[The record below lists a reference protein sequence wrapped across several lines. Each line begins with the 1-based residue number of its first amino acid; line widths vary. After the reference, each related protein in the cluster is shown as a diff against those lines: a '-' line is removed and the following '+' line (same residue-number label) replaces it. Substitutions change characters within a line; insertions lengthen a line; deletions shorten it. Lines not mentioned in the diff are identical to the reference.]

1 VVREGYM
8 DKEKKLFDAIE
19 SESYNASHK
28 PFDFIEEG
36 GKTALVCEADS
47 AIRIK
52 LRDIL
57 KEMGYYVRES
67 ATEPDS
73 LRSMRFHVYHLIVVG
88 EDFDA
93 NGADADGVLGYIR
106 QLPMNIRRNIF
117 VVLMSSEFRTMDNM
131 AAFEKSV
138 NLVVNLENIDEAG
151 VVIERGIADNDAFY
165 RSFKDALKQAGRL

>member
-1 VVREGYM
+1 M
-8 DKEKKLFDAIE
+8 DKKKKLFDAIE

-28 PFDFIEEG
+28 PFDFVEEG
-36 GKTALVCEADS
+36 GKTALVCEPDS
-47 AIRIK
+47 AIRAK
-52 LRDIL
+52 LRDVL

-67 ATEPDS
+67 STEPDS

-88 EDFDA
+88 QEFDFDTQ
-93 NGADADGVLGYIR
+93 GAGDGGVLGYIR
-106 QLPMNIRRNIF
+106 HLPMNIRRNIF

-138 NLVVNLENIDEAG
+138 NLVMNLENIDEAG

>member
-1 VVREGYM
+1 MG
-8 DKEKKLFDAIE
+8 KEKEFSDTVG
-19 SESYNASHK
+19 SGSYDVSDK
-28 PFDFIEEG
+28 PFDFALEG
-36 GKTALVCEADS
+36 GETALVCEADS
-47 AIRIK
+47 AIRAK

-88 EDFDA
+88 EEFDA
-93 NGADADGVLGYIR
+93 KGAGDDGVLGYIR
-106 QLPMNIRRNIF
+106 HLPMNIRRNIF

-138 NLVVNLENIDEAG
+138 NLVMNLENIDEAG

-165 RSFKDALKQAGRL
+165 RSFKDALKRAGRL

>member
-1 VVREGYM
+1 M

-36 GKTALVCEADS
+36 GKTALVCEADP
-47 AIRIK
+47 AIRVK
-52 LRDIL
+52 LTDIL

-67 ATEPDS
+67 GTEPDS
-73 LRSMRFHVYHLIVVG
+73 LRSMRFHVYQLIVVG
-88 EDFDA
+88 EEFDA
-93 NGADADGVLGYIR
+93 GDASDGGVLGYIR

-138 NLVVNLENIDEAG
+138 NLVLNLENIDEAG

-165 RSFKDALKQAGRL
+165 RSFKDALKRAGRL